1 MGMTEVETDSR
12 GRVTIPKHVRERYG
26 ERYRLVELRDSVKL
40 VPIPEDPVGALRES
54 ASDELKEASMDE
66 ICEAADEEGRK
77 QAEENVR

>member
-12 GRVTIPKHVRERYG
+12 GRLTIPKEVRERYG
-26 ERYRLVELRDSVKL
+26 ERYRLIELRDSVSL

-54 ASDELKEASMDE
+54 AGDELKEASMDE
-66 ICEAADEEGRK
+66 IREAASEEGRK

>member
-1 MGMTEVETDSR
+1 MTEIQTDSR
-12 GRVTIPKHVRERYG
+12 GRVTIPKEVRERYG

-40 VPIPEDPVGALRES
+40 VPIPDDPVGALRES

-66 ICEAADEEGRK
+66 IREAASEEGRK